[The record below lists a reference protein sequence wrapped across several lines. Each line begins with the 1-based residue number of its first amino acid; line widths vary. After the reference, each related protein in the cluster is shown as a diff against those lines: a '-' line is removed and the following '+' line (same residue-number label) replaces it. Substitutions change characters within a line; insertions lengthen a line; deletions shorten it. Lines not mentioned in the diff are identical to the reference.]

1 MKYLFNKE
9 NKVFWTILVVVF
21 IIISLNFFQKEIKN
35 AFYLISLP
43 VQKPLWQKA
52 DSISSFFGAIGQSRQ
67 LKEESEKLKLEIQ
80 KLTGENSSLR
90 ELKKEN
96 EVLRQALDIGLEKEF
111 QLSFVQIF
119 SKDIS
124 QDFLLIN
131 KGSKE
136 GIAEDMLVI
145 TQEKVLA
152 GIVSEVYK
160 DFSRVRLLSDKN
172 SSFDAK
178 ISDSNIFGIVK
189 GKGSLKMFLDFIPQD
204 KEIKEGDL
212 IITSELSGRYPKGL
226 LIGFV
231 EKVQKNDIKPF
242 QQAEISPFFDITGE
256 NLFIVK
262 KSND

>member
-1 MKYLFNKE
+1 
-9 NKVFWTILVVVF
+9 
-21 IIISLNFFQKEIKN
+21 
-35 AFYLISLP
+35 
-43 VQKPLWQKA
+43 
-52 DSISSFFGAIGQSRQ
+52 
-67 LKEESEKLKLEIQ
+67 
-80 KLTGENSSLR
+80 
-90 ELKKEN
+90 
-96 EVLRQALDIGLEKEF
+96 
-111 QLSFVQIF
+111 
-119 SKDIS
+119 
-124 QDFLLIN
+124 
-131 KGSKE
+131 
-136 GIAEDMLVI
+136 MLVI